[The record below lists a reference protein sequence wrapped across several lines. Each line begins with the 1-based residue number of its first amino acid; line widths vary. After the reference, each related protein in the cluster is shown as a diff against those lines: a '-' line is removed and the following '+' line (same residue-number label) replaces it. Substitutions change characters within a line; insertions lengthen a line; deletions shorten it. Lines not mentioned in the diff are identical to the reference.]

1 MSYYCNYNNMA
12 SRWVKTKPIRGR
24 STDVRPIG
32 ERRRDWECIER
43 EAIDEGIYAYHA
55 VLHNTKCITY
65 LPNGDVILRTNG
77 WQTPSTA
84 AFIDQWSPFT
94 CYKRHNKLWVDVRT
108 TADAHPSTAYTA
120 LPIGNE
126 LRLNYVMNNTVYR
139 PATKVTIQKQVVN
152 RDKAKAA
159 RTPIQPFLSWV
170 KAFLTLSE
178 GWVMH
183 ETRKQALGWEK
194 KESGGMHFPLYMFN
208 DNRKM
213 YKVLTEQMEIIPED
227 TYLRVLC
234 SMAQHNC
241 IQSREAEVYTYERE
255 WFDRM
260 QTFNQQFADYKVSFD
275 VIKRKVYK
283 WVEDYELIHD
293 TVEVEA
299 GQRAIHGTV

>member
-1 MSYYCNYNNMA
+1 MNIYISYNNMA
-12 SRWVKTKPIRGR
+12 SRWEKTKPIRGR

-43 EAIDEGIYAYHA
+43 EAIDEGLYAYHA
-55 VLHNTKCITY
+55 VMYGTKCITY

-108 TADAHPSTAYTA
+108 KADVHPSTSYLA

-126 LRLNYVMNNTVYR
+126 LRLNYVDGTVYR
-139 PATKVTIQKQVVN
+139 PATKVTVQKQVVN

-159 RTPIQPFLSWV
+159 REPLQPFLSWV
-170 KAFLTLSE
+170 KAFLTLSD

-183 ETRKQALGWEK
+183 ETRKEALGWEK
-194 KESGGMHFPLYMFN
+194 KESGGMHFPLHMFN

-234 SMAQHNC
+234 TVAPYMADEQ
-241 IQSREAEVYTYERE
+241 RVAETHAYSNDAWHRTQRFEDFR
-255 WFDRM
+255 
-260 QTFNQQFADYKVSFD
+260 VSFD
-275 VIKRKVYK
+275 AVKRKVYK

>member
-1 MSYYCNYNNMA
+1 MNVYINYDNMA
-12 SRWVKTKPIRGR
+12 SRWVRTKPIRGR

-108 TADAHPSTAYTA
+108 TADAHPSTSFTA

-159 RTPIQPFLSWV
+159 REPIQPFLSWV

-183 ETRKQALGWEK
+183 ETRKEVLGWEK
-194 KESGGMHFPLYMFN
+194 QERGAMHFPLHMFN

-227 TYLRVLC
+227 TYVRVLC
-234 SMAQHNC
+234 TIAPYMAEEQ
-241 IQSREAEVYTYERE
+241 RVAETHSFVNSNPSTPWTQTQR
-255 WFDRM
+255 FD
-260 QTFNQQFADYKVSFD
+260 DYRLSFD
-275 VIKRKVYK
+275 AIKRKVYK

-293 TVEVEA
+293 TIEVEA
-299 GQRAIHGTV
+299 GRRAIHGTV